1 MQRPVTSTALALVL
15 LAMVAKISLAVDFT
29 GLPVSSRL
37 AQLVS
42 AGVESP
48 PLKLTTMVPAEVQY
62 LLAQYNLRWSDL
74 GGTLQRLLLWDVGH
88 VVTASNTTR
97 ELQVRCGLGMDDL
110 VVSRAEFQA
119 LQGCLYASCTD
130 PVETKSVLQGTV
142 CPDSQ
147 VKQVSKCAVLV
158 SKSEANAASVN
169 VETSMIWSE
178 EGNNTNV
185 PLPTVLRHSAQSF
198 AITLQSSSSSN
209 NGKCPQQLALVIP
222 CSIRDKAASS
232 SNSSEWC
239 TPRTSGIVPNLLRE
253 LVAFRQQQEDQVNG
267 ADDSGAESSGVSIAI
282 WVVAAAAT
290 AVLGGVVF
298 LYVRRLRRL
307 RDGLSSSGAFVSK
320 STLVP
325 YPLSPGGGF
334 YLPPSD
340 TKSDTGSLSSALSE
354 LEAELE
360 ADIRERREGISQS
373 AQTAYSDELGASQVL
388 LLFQNDPVILSKR
401 VPIMDVSGDKLLS
414 RGRGASPTEVLV
426 GRLGTRDV
434 ALKRLSPTRRNDTLA
449 VERLSREIRLAASLE
464 HPHVVNLVGVA
475 WNAFQNLVAVW
486 ELQRGGT
493 LRRAL
498 RSNRV
503 LQCWTWEREKLQIAI
518 GVLQGLAYLHSR
530 TPSIVHGALEPRHIL
545 LDVSTGE
552 PALCGLGNFVARTV
566 TTNTGSEEPRA
577 HDGLWRAPEVL
588 CGHEVSEKSDVYS
601 FGVVLVALD
610 TGALLENDSSIRDKP
625 LEQSLMP
632 ECPEFIRQIVRDCL
646 QSNPDSRPTARE
658 LLFHLTDLERVSRPW
673 SPRSMH
679 EKGEADTEDDE
690 LVRALFCL

>member
-1 MQRPVTSTALALVL
+1 
-15 LAMVAKISLAVDFT
+15 
-29 GLPVSSRL
+29 
-37 AQLVS
+37 
-42 AGVESP
+42 
-48 PLKLTTMVPAEVQY
+48 MVPAEVQY
-62 LLAQYNLRWSDL
+62 LLAQYNLRWHDL

-88 VVTASNTTR
+88 VATASNTTR
-97 ELQVRCGLGMDDL
+97 ELQVHCGLGMDDL

-130 PVETKSVLQGTV
+130 PVEAKSVLQGTV

-147 VKQVSKCAVLV
+147 VKLMSRCAVLV
-158 SKSEANAASVN
+158 SKSEANAASVD
-169 VETSMIWSE
+169 VETNMIWSE
-178 EGNNTNV
+178 EGNNTDV
-185 PLPTVLRHSAQSF
+185 PFPTVLRHSAQSF
-198 AITLQSSSSSN
+198 AITLQSTSSSNN

-222 CSIRDKAASS
+222 CSIRDEAASS
-232 SNSSEWC
+232 SNSSQWC
-239 TPRTSGIVPNLLRE
+239 TPRTSGVVPNLLRE
-253 LVAFRQQQEDQVNG
+253 LVAFRQQQEDQMNG
-267 ADDSGAESSGVSIAI
+267 ANDSDAGSSGASAAI
-282 WVVAAAAT
+282 WVVAAAVT
-290 AVLGGVVF
+290 AVLGGIVF
-298 LYVRRLRRL
+298 MYVRRLRRL

-325 YPLSPGGGF
+325 YPLSPGGEF

-340 TKSDTGSLSSALSE
+340 RKSDTGSLSSALSE

-360 ADIRERREGISQS
+360 ADIREGHEGTSQS
-373 AQTAYSDELGASQVL
+373 TQTAYSDELGASQVL
-388 LLFQNDPVILSKR
+388 LFFQNDPVILSKR

-414 RGRGASPTEVLV
+414 RDRGASPTEVLV
-426 GRLGTRDV
+426 GRLGTRNV
-434 ALKRLSPTRRNDTLA
+434 ALKRLSSTRRNDTLA
-449 VERLSREIRLAASLE
+449 VERLSREILLAASLE
-464 HPHVVNLVGVA
+464 HPNVVNLVGVA

-486 ELQRGGT
+486 ELQRGGN

-503 LQCWTWEREKLQIAI
+503 LQSWTWEREKLQIAI

-530 TPSIVHGALEPRHIL
+530 TPSIVHGALEPHHIL
-545 LDVSTGE
+545 LDASTGE

-566 TTNTGSEEPRA
+566 AANTGSEEPRA
-577 HDGLWRAPEVL
+577 QDGLWRAPEVL
-588 CGHEVSEKSDVYS
+588 GGHKVSEKSDVYS

-610 TGALLENDSSIRDKP
+610 TGTLLENDSSIRDEP

-658 LLFHLTDLERVSRPW
+658 LLYHLTDLERVSRPW
-673 SPRSMH
+673 SPRSMR
-679 EKGEADTEDDE
+679 EKGGADTEDDE